1 MDETALIEYVTRQR
15 WYGAKSRTVS
25 HSAVHDAVT
34 IRQAEPQLF
43 LALVELRYD
52 TGAHDLYQLLFSA
65 ARDGTPFDG
74 LAEDASLAREI
85 VSAMRSGLT
94 AQGVQGVIEFRPAED
109 FSALGR
115 ELGAARLIAS
125 EQSNSS
131 VVFDDAL
138 ILKIFRRLEP
148 GINPELEVLRFLSAH
163 GFRNIPAL
171 GGWYGYSGG
180 PLTATLGLLQEYVAD
195 GIDGWQLALDEISS
209 APEQFLDRL
218 VRLGEVTAQMHN
230 ALGIDPTDAAFAP
243 EEPSVESLG
252 LLTATVDEEIA
263 RVFLS
268 LPEDDERLAPIAG
281 RGEEVREQLRLLTH
295 AGTSGRVIRTH
306 GDYHLGQTLW
316 APTGAGGFASAASTK
331 GDWVILDFEGEPART
346 LVERR
351 RKRSP
356 LRDVAGMLRSFA
368 YAATAAE
375 LTRDADVPD
384 DWEERARER
393 FLETYLDTV
402 DGTLLP
408 SGEAAIER
416 LLAVFELEK
425 AVYELRYELD
435 NRPDWVRIP
444 VAGIERLM
452 QQAAEAL

>member
-1 MDETALIEYVTRQR
+1 MDERALIEYVTRQR

-25 HSAVHDAVT
+25 HSEVLDTVT
-34 IRQAEPQLF
+34 IRHAEPQLA
-43 LALVELRYD
+43 LALVEVRFD
-52 TGAHDLYQLLFSA
+52 TGAHDIYQLLVS
-65 ARDGTPFDG
+65 GTAGDAPFDG
-74 LAEDASLAREI
+74 LAENAGLGREI
-85 VSAMRSGLT
+85 VSAMRAGLT
-94 AQGVQGVIEFRPAED
+94 LQGSEGVAEFRPAED
-109 FSALGR
+109 FTPLGR
-115 ELGAARLIAS
+115 ELGAARLVSS

-138 ILKIFRRLEP
+138 ILKVFRHLEP
-148 GINPELEVLRFLSAH
+148 GINPELEMLRFLTEH

-171 GGWYGYSGG
+171 GGWYSYSGE
-180 PLTATLGLLQEYVAD
+180 PLTATLGLLQEYVA
-195 GIDGWQLALDEISS
+195 GAIGGWELALDEITD
-209 APEQFLDRL
+209 APERFLDRL
-218 VRLGEVTAQMHN
+218 GRLGEVTAQMHTT
-230 ALGIDPTDAAFAP
+230 LGSDPSDAAFSP
-243 EEPSVESLG
+243 EEPSVESLA

-268 LPEDDERLAPIAG
+268 LPDDDERLGPILG

-295 AGTSGRVIRTH
+295 AGSAGRVIRTH
-306 GDYHLGQTLW
+306 GDYHLGQTLL
-316 APTGAGGFASAASTK
+316 SNN
-331 GDWVILDFEGEPART
+331 DWVILDFEGEPART

-368 YAATAAE
+368 YAATAVE
-375 LTRDADVPD
+375 LIRDADIPD

-393 FLETYLDTV
+393 FLDSYLETV
-402 DGTLLP
+402 DATLLP

-425 AVYELRYELD
+425 AVYELQYELD
-435 NRPDWVRIP
+435 NRPDWVGIP

-452 QQAAEAL
+452 KAAAEAL

>member
-1 MDETALIEYVTRQR
+1 MDENTLIEFVTQQR

-25 HSAVHDAVT
+25 HAKLLDTVAL
-34 IRQAEPQLF
+34 RQAEPQLE
-43 LALVELRYD
+43 LALVEIRYD
-52 TGAHDLYQLLFSA
+52 TGAHDIYQLLFSGSA
-65 ARDGTPFDG
+65 DGDS
-74 LAEDASLAREI
+74 LAEDAGTAREI
-85 VSAMRSGLT
+85 VSAMRTGLT
-94 AQGVQGVIEFRPAED
+94 LQGSQGVAEFRPADD

-115 ELGAARLIAS
+115 ELGAARLISS

-131 VVFDDAL
+131 VVFEESL
-138 ILKIFRRLEP
+138 ILKVFRHLEP
-148 GINPELEVLRFLSAH
+148 GINPELEVLRFLTAQ

-180 PLTATLGLLQEYVAD
+180 PLTATLGLLQEYVA
-195 GIDGWQLALDEISS
+195 GAVGGWELAFDEITD
-209 APEQFLDRL
+209 APERFLDRL
-218 VRLGEVTAQMHN
+218 ERLGEVTAQMHT
-230 ALGIDPTDAAFAP
+230 ALGADPSDPAFAP

-268 LPEDDERLAPIAG
+268 LPDDDERLGPILG

-295 AGTSGRVIRTH
+295 AGSSGRVIRTH
-306 GDYHLGQTLW
+306 GDYHLGQTLMH
-316 APTGAGGFASAASTK
+316 GN
-331 GDWVILDFEGEPART
+331 DWVILDFEGEPART

-375 LTRDADVPD
+375 LTRDADVPAS
-384 DWEERARER
+384 WEERARER
-393 FLETYLDTV
+393 FLEGYLETV
-402 DGTLLP
+402 DQSLLP
-408 SGEAAIER
+408 AGEAAIER

-435 NRPDWVRIP
+435 NRPDWVGIP

-452 QQAAEAL
+452 NAAAEAL

>member
-1 MDETALIEYVTRQR
+1 MDEQTLIEYVTKQR

-25 HSAVHDAVT
+25 HSAVLDTVT
-34 IRQAEPQLF
+34 IRQAEPQLS
-43 LALVELRYD
+43 LALVEMRYD
-52 TGAHDLYQLLFSA
+52 TGAHDIYQLLVTDDAGS
-65 ARDGTPFDG
+65 DG
-74 LAEDASLAREI
+74 LTEDAGIAREI
-85 VSAMRSGLT
+85 VSAMRTGLT
-94 AQGVQGVIEFRPAED
+94 LQGSEGVAEFSPAED
-109 FSALGR
+109 FSTLSQG
-115 ELGAARLIAS
+115 LGAARLVSS

-131 VVFDDAL
+131 VVFDETL
-138 ILKIFRRLEP
+138 ILKVFRRLEP
-148 GINPELEVLRFLSAH
+148 GINPELEMLRFLTEQ

-171 GGWYGYSGG
+171 GGWYAYSGG
-180 PLTATLGLLQEYVAD
+180 PLTATLGLLQEYVA
-195 GIDGWQLALDEISS
+195 GAIGGWELALGEIAS
-209 APEQFLDRL
+209 APESFLDRL
-218 VRLGEVTAQMHN
+218 GRLGEVTAHMHT
-230 ALGIDPTDAAFAP
+230 ALGADSNDLAFAP
-243 EEPSVESLG
+243 EEPCVESLG

-268 LPEDDERLAPIAG
+268 LPDDDERLAPIFG

-295 AGTSGRVIRTH
+295 AGSSGRVIRTH

-316 APTGAGGFASAASTK
+316 RSN
-331 GDWVILDFEGEPART
+331 DWVLLDFEGEPART

-368 YAATAAE
+368 YAATAAAV
-375 LTRDADVPD
+375 TRNADIPE

-393 FLETYLDTV
+393 FLESYLETV
-402 DGTLLP
+402 DATLLP
-408 SGEAAIER
+408 PGDAAVER

-435 NRPDWVRIP
+435 NRPDWVGIP
-444 VAGIERLM
+444 VTGIERLM

>member
-1 MDETALIEYVTRQR
+1 VTVDESALIEYVTRQR

-25 HSAVHDAVT
+25 HSEVLDTIA
-34 IRQAEPQLF
+34 IRQAEPQLS

-52 TGAHDLYQLLFSA
+52 TGAHDLYQLLFSG
-65 ARDGTPFDG
+65 RSSDTPFDG
-74 LAEDASLAREI
+74 LAEDPSLAREL
-85 VSAMRSGLT
+85 VSAMRTGLT
-94 AQGVQGVIEFRPAED
+94 LQGSEGVAEFRPAED

-115 ELGAARLIAS
+115 ELGAARLVSS

-131 VVFDDAL
+131 IVFDDAL

-148 GINPELEVLRFLSAH
+148 GINPELEMLRFLTEH

-171 GGWYGYSGG
+171 GGWYSYSGG
-180 PLTATLGLLQEYVAD
+180 PLTATLGLLQEYVA
-195 GIDGWQLALDEISS
+195 GAIGGWEIALGEIAS
-209 APEQFLDRL
+209 APERFLDRL
-218 VRLGEVTAQMHN
+218 GRLGEVTAQMHTV
-230 ALGIDPTDAAFAP
+230 LGSDPDDPAFAP
-243 EEPSVESLG
+243 EEPSVESLA

-268 LPEDDERLAPIAG
+268 LPEDDDRLAPILG
-281 RGEEVREQLRLLTH
+281 RGEEVREQLRHLTH
-295 AGTSGRVIRTH
+295 AGSSGRVIRTH
-306 GDYHLGQTLW
+306 GDYHLGQTLL
-316 APTGAGGFASAASTK
+316 SRN
-331 GDWVILDFEGEPART
+331 DWVILDFEGEPART
-346 LVERR
+346 VVERR

-375 LTRDADVPD
+375 LTRAANVPE

-393 FLETYLDTV
+393 FLESYLDTV
-402 DGTLLP
+402 DPSLLP
-408 SGEAAIER
+408 PGEAAIER

-435 NRPDWVRIP
+435 NRPDWVGIP

>member
-15 WYGAKSRTVS
+15 WYGAKSRSVS
-25 HSAVHDAVT
+25 HSEVLDTVT
-34 IRQAEPQLF
+34 IRQAEPRLT
-43 LALVELRYD
+43 LALVEMRFD
-52 TGAHDLYQLLFSA
+52 TGAHEIYQLLFSGDA
-65 ARDGTPFDG
+65 QEGIFDG
-74 LAEDASLAREI
+74 LTEDAGIAREI
-85 VSAMRSGLT
+85 VSAMRTGLT
-94 AQGVQGVIEFRPAED
+94 LQGSQGVAEFRPADD

-115 ELGAARLIAS
+115 ELGAARLVSS

-138 ILKIFRRLEP
+138 ILKVFRRLEP
-148 GINPELEVLRFLSAH
+148 GINPELEMVRFLTEQ

-171 GGWYGYSGG
+171 GGWYAYSGG
-180 PLTATLGLLQEYVAD
+180 PLAATLGLLQEYVA
-195 GIDGWQLALDEISS
+195 GAIGGWELALGEIAS
-209 APEQFLDRL
+209 APESFLDRL
-218 VRLGEVTAQMHN
+218 GRLGEVTAHMHT
-230 ALGIDPTDAAFAP
+230 ALGADPNDLAFAP

-268 LPEDDERLAPIAG
+268 LPDDDERLAPIFG

-295 AGTSGRVIRTH
+295 AGSSGRVIRTH

-316 APTGAGGFASAASTK
+316 RK
-331 GDWVILDFEGEPART
+331 DDWVLLDFEGEPARP
-346 LVERR
+346 LAERR

-375 LTRDADVPD
+375 LTRDADVPA
-384 DWEERARER
+384 DWEGRARER
-393 FLETYLDTV
+393 FLESYLETV
-402 DGTLLP
+402 EPSLLP
-408 SGEAAIER
+408 PGEAAIER

-435 NRPDWVRIP
+435 NRPDWVGIP

>member
-1 MDETALIEYVTRQR
+1 MDEQSLIEYVTRQR
-15 WYGAKSRTVS
+15 WYGAKSRTVA
-25 HSAVHDAVT
+25 HSEVLDTVT
-34 IRQAEPQLF
+34 IRQAEPQLS
-43 LALVELRYD
+43 LALVEMRFD
-52 TGAHDLYQLLFSA
+52 TGAHDIYQLLVS
-65 ARDGTPFDG
+65 GGGEGGGGPSDG
-74 LAEDASLAREI
+74 LAEDAGLAREL
-85 VSAMRSGLT
+85 VSAMRAGLT
-94 AQGVQGVIEFRPAED
+94 VQGEEGAAEFRPAED

-115 ELGAARLIAS
+115 ELGAARLVSS

-131 VVFDDAL
+131 VVFDEAL
-138 ILKIFRRLEP
+138 ILKVFRHLEP
-148 GINPELEVLRFLSAH
+148 GINPELEMLRFLTEH

-171 GGWYGYSGG
+171 GGWYAYSGG
-180 PLTATLGLLQEYVAD
+180 PLTATLGLLQEYVAAAV
-195 GIDGWQLALDEISS
+195 GGWELALGEISS
-209 APEQFLDRL
+209 APERFLDRL
-218 VRLGEVTAQMHN
+218 GRLGEVTAQMHTT
-230 ALGIDPTDAAFAP
+230 LGSDPSDSAFAP
-243 EEPSVESLG
+243 EEPSVESLA

-268 LPEDDERLAPIAG
+268 LPEDDERLAPILG

-295 AGTSGRVIRTH
+295 AGSSGRVIRTH

-316 APTGAGGFASAASTK
+316 RGS
-331 GDWVILDFEGEPART
+331 DWILLDFEGEPART

-375 LTRDADVPD
+375 LTRDADVPE
-384 DWEERARER
+384 DWEERARAR
-393 FLETYLDTV
+393 FLESYLETV
-402 DGTLLP
+402 DATLLP
-408 SGEAAIER
+408 PGEAAIER

-435 NRPDWVRIP
+435 NRPDWVGIP

-452 QQAAEAL
+452 HQAAEAL